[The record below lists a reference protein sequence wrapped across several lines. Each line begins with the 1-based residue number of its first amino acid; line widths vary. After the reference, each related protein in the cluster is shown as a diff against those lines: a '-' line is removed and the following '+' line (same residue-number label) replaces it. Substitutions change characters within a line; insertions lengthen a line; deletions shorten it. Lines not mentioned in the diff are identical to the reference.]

1 MDIVHS
7 GFDSLKLTIDT
18 DIPDDFREALLEA
31 KQLAAAQNT
40 PEVIIFN
47 GFELQVRKAG
57 GASAFSV
64 STGTY
69 GAEWY
74 FLDPQNKPKNNP
86 GVTVDFRAFLLATGG
101 IEAAHTLFER
111 HMAAFGI
118 RYADHLVKVAR
129 IDFAVDILA
138 PGFEPNRKQ
147 VVAPANTRTS
157 ERDAEPGEEHGIGEA
172 VSGIKAGHISNRQLA
187 IYDKRREVIDT
198 KKLGWLEIW
207 NKRRTIEGKPL
218 LDLQDKDN
226 SQVWRFEMRI
236 GSKQLR
242 NRWEIRGW
250 DSLYKRV
257 GDALAEF
264 TGKFRYALPNSDSN
278 RSRWPAHPLWKAV
291 TEEQT
296 LYFAGLRSFAEP
308 TLVKEVNREAHMEL
322 LDSQILGTIISRA
335 VAEGKTAAEF
345 NDFIDRYSNAL
356 KRLSRNHVVSI
367 EGRFAKAEERYI
379 FT

>member
-1 MDIVHS
+1 MNIVHS
-7 GFDSLKLTIDT
+7 GFDGLKLTIDT
-18 DIPDDFREALLEA
+18 DIPGEFREALLAA
-31 KQLAAAQNT
+31 KLCAAAQNT
-40 PEVIIFN
+40 PEAILYN
-47 GFELQVRKAG
+47 GIALQVRKAG

-101 IEAAHTLFER
+101 IEAARALFEA

-129 IDFAVDILA
+129 VDFAVDIIA
-138 PGFEPNRKQ
+138 PGFEPDRKHI
-147 VVAPANTRTS
+147 VAPANTRTS

-198 KKLGWLEIW
+198 QKLGWLEIW
-207 NKRRTIEGKPL
+207 DDRRAKDGKAP
-218 LDLQDKDN
+218 LDLQDKN
-226 SQVWRFEMRI
+226 ASQVWRFELRM

-250 DSLYKRV
+250 ASLETRI

-264 TGKFRYALPNSDSN
+264 TDKFRYALPNTDSN
-278 RSRWPAHPLWKAV
+278 RSRWPTHPLWAAV
-291 TEEQT
+291 TQEIARFFDGQ
-296 LYFAGLRSFAEP
+296 RSFAEP
-308 TLVKEVNREAHMEL
+308 TLVKQANREAHKEL
-322 LDSQILGTIISRA
+322 LDSLILGTLVSRA
-335 VAEGKTAAEF
+335 VAEGVTATEF
-345 NDFIDRYSNAL
+345 DGFVDRYCAAL
-356 KRLSRNHVVSI
+356 KQASHKHVVPI
-367 EGRFAKAEERYI
+367 EGRFAKATERYV
-379 FT
+379 FE

>member
-7 GFDSLKLTIDT
+7 GFDSLKITVDT
-18 DIPDDFREALLEA
+18 NIPDDFRKALQEA
-31 KQLAAAQNT
+31 KQHAAAQNT
-40 PEVIIFN
+40 PEVIIYN
-47 GFELQVRKAG
+47 GIELQVRKAG

-86 GVTVDFRAFLLATGG
+86 GITVDFRAFLLATGG
-101 IEAAHTLFER
+101 IDAAHALFER

-138 PGFEPNRKQ
+138 PGFEPNRKH
-147 VVAPANTRTS
+147 VIAPANTRTS

-207 NKRRTIEGKPL
+207 NERRTNEGKPL

-242 NRWEIRGW
+242 NRWKIRGW

-257 GDALAEF
+257 GDALAAF
-264 TGKFRYALPNSDSN
+264 TEKFRYALPNSDSN

-291 TEEQT
+291 TEEQAQ
-296 LYFAGLRSFAEP
+296 YFVGLRSFAEP
-308 TLVKEVNREAHMEL
+308 TLVKEANRKAHKEL
-322 LDSQILGTIISRA
+322 LDSLILGTLVSRA
-335 VAEGKTAAEF
+335 VTEGLTAPEF
-345 NDFIDRYSNAL
+345 DGFIDRYCAVL
-356 KRLSRNHVVSI
+356 KQASRKHAVPI
-367 EGRFAKAEERYI
+367 EGRFAKAAERYV
-379 FT
+379 FE